1 MQVGLE
7 SFARVQNLTSAQYDF
22 RTKLRDTNFNYHF
35 SYYIHFEIAKFSF
48 TDTASLSLHTY
59 ILLI

>member
-22 RTKLRDTNFNYHF
+22 RTKLCDTNFNYHF
-35 SYYIHFEIAKFSF
+35 SYYIHFEIAKFSLN
-48 TDTASLSLHTY
+48 DTTSLSLHTH